1 MGLIGGAIKL
11 IIIPIIFVVAIAV
24 LGGLYLKHRKNKAAA
39 INDAEQPQF
48 APLAY
53 PPPPVSAAPPPLYAP
68 SPVQYM
74 GPAKPAPVATVQG
87 YR

>member
-1 MGLIGGAIKL
+1 MGLLGGAIKL

-24 LGGLYLKHRKNKAAA
+24 LGGIYLKHRRNKAAA
-39 INDAEQPQF
+39 INDVEQPQF
-48 APLAY
+48 TAAHY
-53 PPPPVSAAPPPLYAP
+53 PPPVSAAPPPVYAP

-87 YR
+87 YN